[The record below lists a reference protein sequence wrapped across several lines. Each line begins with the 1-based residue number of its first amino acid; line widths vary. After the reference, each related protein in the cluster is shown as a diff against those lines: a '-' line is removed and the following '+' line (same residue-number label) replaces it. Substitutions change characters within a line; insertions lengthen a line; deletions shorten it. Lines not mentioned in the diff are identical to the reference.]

1 MARTKKKVRVHYA
14 NPIPPIEAPCAPPI
28 DATGDNAGVS
38 KPTVP
43 DIDDVSKPTISQ
55 TSRAPPKREKSAQK
69 SSRVLHLEKVNE
81 GLARLQS
88 LGGQL
93 NVDKCHIAESQVTL
107 LGHVVSSRGIEAD
120 PGKVQAL
127 VKVKAP
133 GPEPV
138 EVQAKLSG
146 AHSLYFDGAYK
157 RKVDKASVGILIQDE
172 NGQKVFGK
180 GLLVENTHSN
190 NEAQYAALALGL
202 EWCVSMG
209 IKRLNVFGDALL
221 LIKQVHGTWACR
233 NQSLVP
239 RLRRVKELMKRFEA
253 IQVYHVPRKGNQEAD
268 ALASERLQEVIVG
281 AIKLQNPLFQGSDC
295 MHDIVNFLETGE
307 CPQDMSKGQRQWLV
321 RKATKYRLI
330 NEHLYCKGRDLVM
343 RRVPHSKDIKQVLT
357 RCHEGVCAGHFAHDI
372 TSRKI
377 LQAGYVWPSLHRDV
391 QHWCKTCKQCQLA
404 GDRHLT
410 YEPQTPILSY
420 GPFEKWGIDAIG
432 PLPRT
437 NSGKL
442 YIIMGMD
449 YMTRWA
455 EATTSARITAK
466 EIAKFVY
473 ESICCKFGVPL
484 EILSDRGPG
493 FRGDLVGELMKKL
506 GIERRHSTPYYPQCN
521 GLVEKT
527 QTLLPTLFVRG
538 RDIGLVQWRYNRAA
552 RQEAAFDE
560 GFGERVDMLWEPS
573 TSDAFKPWR
582 TYHNGE
588 PLRPD
593 VEKSTQFA
601 RWLLGTFMEMVDVVM
616 DMFGGIRGVASQC
629 STLHQHYIS
638 IKMGRQLARTCLAA
652 LERIPNDLPFTLF
665 FGEVFRVLQRQR
677 AATQEREFYDASSSQ
692 AHMRPLSVRP

>member
-1 MARTKKKVRVHYA
+1 MEDTFPLVLQHM
-14 NPIPPIEAPCAPPI
+14 
-28 DATGDNAGVS
+28 
-38 KPTVP
+38 
-43 DIDDVSKPTISQ
+43 DVSARIS
-55 TSRAPPKREKSAQK
+55 KWL
-69 SSRVLHLEKVNE
+69 V
-81 GLARLQS
+81 RLQEFEYTVQVESSTQAS
-88 LGGQL
+88 LASML
-93 NVDKCHIAESQVTL
+93 THRCYERK
-107 LGHVVSSRGIEAD
+107 
-120 PGKVQAL
+120 
-127 VKVKAP
+127 VKVKAL

-157 RKVDKASVGILIQDE
+157 RKVDKASVGISIQDE
-172 NGQKVFGK
+172 DGQKVFGK

-190 NEAQYAALALGL
+190 NEAEYAALALGL

-221 LIKQVHGTWACR
+221 LIKQVHGTWACG

-239 RLRRVKELMKRFEA
+239 RLMRVKELMKRFEA
-253 IQVYHVPRKGNQEAD
+253 IQLYHVPRKGNQEAD
-268 ALASERLQEVIVG
+268 ALAR
-281 AIKLQNPLFQGSDC
+281 
-295 MHDIVNFLETGE
+295 E

-330 NEHLYCKGRDLVM
+330 NEHLYCKGKDLVL
-343 RRVPHSKDIKQVLT
+343 RRVPHSIKQVLT
-357 RCHEGVCAGHFAHDI
+357 SCHEGVCGGHFAHEI

-432 PLPRT
+432 PLPRS

-442 YIIMGMD
+442 YIIMGVD

-466 EIAKFVY
+466 EVAKFVY

-506 GIERRHSTPYYPQCN
+506 RIERRHSTPYYPQCN
-521 GLVEKT
+521 GLVENVNGMICKIIT
-527 QTLLPTLFVRG
+527 KQMVSKPKDWDKHLSAALWAYRTSFRTSLGYTPYHLVFGKEAILPIEV
-538 RDIGLVQWRYNRAA
+538 
-552 RQEAAFDE
+552 
-560 GFGERVDMLWEPS
+560 
-573 TSDAFKPWR
+573 
-582 TYHNGE
+582 
-588 PLRPD
+588 
-593 VEKSTQFA
+593 
-601 RWLLGTFMEMVDVVM
+601 
-616 DMFGGIRGVASQC
+616 
-629 STLHQHYIS
+629 
-638 IKMGRQLARTCLAA
+638 QLASLKILATKNEGTPSDQLKQRILD
-652 LERIPNDLPFTLF
+652 LEWLELD
-665 FGEVFRVLQRQR
+665 
-677 AATQEREFYDASSSQ
+677 
-692 AHMRPLSVRP
+692 

>member
-1 MARTKKKVRVHYA
+1 MLTHRCYERK
-14 NPIPPIEAPCAPPI
+14 
-28 DATGDNAGVS
+28 
-38 KPTVP
+38 
-43 DIDDVSKPTISQ
+43 
-55 TSRAPPKREKSAQK
+55 
-69 SSRVLHLEKVNE
+69 
-81 GLARLQS
+81 
-88 LGGQL
+88 
-93 NVDKCHIAESQVTL
+93 
-107 LGHVVSSRGIEAD
+107 
-120 PGKVQAL
+120 

-133 GPEPV
+133 GPKPV

-157 RKVDKASVGILIQDE
+157 RK
-172 NGQKVFGK
+172 
-180 GLLVENTHSN
+180 NTHSN
-190 NEAQYAALALGL
+190 NEAEYAALALGL
-202 EWCVSMG
+202 EWCVSMD

-221 LIKQVHGTWACR
+221 LIKQVHGTWAR
-233 NQSLVP
+233 HNQSLVP
-239 RLRRVKELMKRFEA
+239 RLWRVKELMKRFEA
-253 IQVYHVPRKGNQEAD
+253 IQLYHVPRKGNQEAD
-268 ALASERLQEVIVG
+268 ALASEQLQEVIVG

-330 NEHLYCKGRDLVM
+330 NEHLYCKGKDLVL
-343 RRVPHSKDIKQVLT
+343 RRVPHSKDITQVLT
-357 RCHEGVCAGHFAHDI
+357 NCHEGVCGGHFAHDI

-432 PLPRT
+432 PLPST

-442 YIIMGMD
+442 YIIMGVD

-466 EIAKFVY
+466 EVAKFVY

-521 GLVEKT
+521 GLVEKVNGMISKIIT
-527 QTLLPTLFVRG
+527 KQVVSKPKDWDKHLSAALRAYRTSFRTSLGYTPYHLVFGKEATLLPT
-538 RDIGLVQWRYNRAA
+538 
-552 RQEAAFDE
+552 
-560 GFGERVDMLWEPS
+560 
-573 TSDAFKPWR
+573 
-582 TYHNGE
+582 
-588 PLRPD
+588 
-593 VEKSTQFA
+593 
-601 RWLLGTFMEMVDVVM
+601 
-616 DMFGGIRGVASQC
+616 
-629 STLHQHYIS
+629 TLS
-638 IKMGRQLARTCLAA
+638 AMAW
-652 LERIPNDLPFTLF
+652 
-665 FGEVFRVLQRQR
+665 
-677 AATQEREFYDASSSQ
+677 
-692 AHMRPLSVRP
+692 